1 MVVEAAAFLAVADA
15 ARVLVEAVKVR
26 ETTIVLVEHLR
37 VTRAWRLF

>member
-1 MVVEAAAFLAVADA
+1 MVVEAAAVLALVNA

-26 ETTIVLVEHLR
+26 ETTIVLVEQLR